1 MYFNFL
7 PSIKYDVKP
16 ISYPFSES
24 DYVVAKNFFRRY
36 KISDTAFTQA
46 VYFNKYAL
54 QDGQR
59 LDQIAETV
67 YNDPN
72 LDWVII
78 LTNNM
83 INTTFDLPMSEAELQ
98 RHIEQQYDNPY
109 YDIHH
114 YEIRS
119 EEEQVAEFGKVL
131 MPPKTWVDESYY
143 NGDTQLVLD
152 SFPDLSSTQKT
163 ITYNNRY
170 IFSSQGFDN
179 SFVVS
184 TQNANFETYGTG
196 LGEDGGFVLYSP
208 KRGGSISDGYLRF
221 RGDGERFAEFFQLDA
236 TYLKQFTFKG
246 KFGNDING
254 GEEADL
260 ANEILKLQYRTSP
273 SSAWVDIDIII
284 PLGMIQYLNWSPEP
298 DPMDLYNQNLGFG
311 GTGRPEGV
319 YDVTL
324 YYGEGGV
331 MLGVTPTNATA
342 RVTVNGLGEVT
353 DIEMTDRG
361 RDIPWN
367 TTEAG
372 GGGIS
377 ALYIR
382 NQDIGNGYFYNGPEQ
397 TEEQKSYLVDLY
409 LFSIS
414 TRETP
419 SGVQFGRYSTE
430 PYNFTITV
438 PEAAKS
444 TTTEFRLF
452 QPEMSGVIYD
462 QYAIQ
467 ELRYDFEQTY
477 TVETDINYTE
487 IDADNFVIE
496 GQRWTRVDGTW
507 YRVVQNGIRYNDSGL
522 TKVTSGDKLSRPV
535 TEAEHESYENEKKR
549 EIYILKPVYVES
561 LVDDFRKASLYKKSS
576 DYVSNRLK
584 QTGI

>member
-36 KISDTAFTQA
+36 KISDTAFNQA
-46 VYFNKYAL
+46 VYFNTYAL

-59 LDQIAETV
+59 LDQIAEAV

-98 RHIEQQYDNPY
+98 KHLEKQYDNPY

-119 EEEQVAEFGKVL
+119 EEEQVTEFGKVL

-143 NGDTQLVLD
+143 NGNTQLVLD

-170 IFSSQGFDN
+170 IFSSSEFDN
-179 SFVVS
+179 SFVVN
-184 TQNANFETYGTG
+184 TQSADFETYGTG
-196 LGEDGGFVLYSP
+196 LGSDDGFALYSP
-208 KRGGSISDGYLRF
+208 RRGGSISNGYLRF
-221 RGDGERFAEFFQLDA
+221 RGLGERFAELFSIDT
-236 TYLKQFTFKG
+236 TYLKQLTVKG
-246 KFGNDING
+246 KFGNNTNG
-254 GEEADL
+254 GEVPDL
-260 ANEILKLQYRTSP
+260 AEEILKLQYRTSP
-273 SSAWVDIDIII
+273 SSAWADIDIII
-284 PLGMIQYLNWSPEP
+284 PKGMVQYFDFDGTPQSPF
-298 DPMDLYNQNLGFG
+298 GFG
-311 GTGRPEGV
+311 GPGRPQGV
-319 YDVTL
+319 YENVDL
-324 YYGEGGV
+324 YFNNGTSPS
-331 MLGVTPTNATA
+331 TPMGAK
-342 RVTVNGLGEVT
+342 VTVTVEIDGT
-353 DIEMTDRG
+353 ISDITITDRG
-361 RDIPWN
+361 ADIPFGTVEGW
-367 TTEAG
+367 
-372 GGGIS
+372 
-377 ALYIR
+377 IR
-382 NQDIGNGYFYNGPEQ
+382 NEDIGDGFFYTSPSQ
-397 TEEQKSYLVDLY
+397 TTTSAHPNVYLNSLS
-409 LFSIS
+409 LGQ
-414 TRETP
+414 TP

-430 PYNFTITV
+430 PYAFDVQI
-438 PEAAKS
+438 PPAAK
-444 TTTEFRLF
+444 TATTEFRLF
-452 QPEMSGVIYD
+452 QPSNTGVTMD

-467 ELRYDFEQTY
+467 EINYDFEQTY

-496 GQRWTRVDGTW
+496 GQRWTRVSGAW
-507 YRVVQNGIRYNDSGL
+507 YRVVQNGIRYNDNGV

-535 TEAEHESYENEKKR
+535 TESEYESYENEKKR
-549 EIYILKPVYVES
+549 EIYILKPVYVET
-561 LVDDFRKASLYKKSS
+561 LIEDFRKAALYKKSS

-584 QTGI
+584 QTGV

>member
-1 MYFNFL
+1 MYFDFL

-36 KISDTAFTQA
+36 KISDTAFTQS

-72 LDWVII
+72 LDWVVI

-98 RHIEQQYDNPY
+98 RHVEQQYDNPY

-131 MPPKTWVDESYY
+131 VPPKTWVDESYY
-143 NGDTQLVLD
+143 NGTTQLILD

-170 IFSSQGFDN
+170 IFSSDGFDN
-179 SFVVS
+179 SFVVN

-196 LGEDGGFVLYSP
+196 LGSDGGFVLYSP

-221 RGDGERFAEFFQLDA
+221 RGSGERFSEFFQLDA
-236 TYLKQFTFKG
+236 TYLTQFTFKG
-246 KFGNDING
+246 KFGTNLNG
-254 GEEADL
+254 GEIPDL
-260 ANEILKLQYRTSP
+260 AQEILKLQYRTSP
-273 SSAWVDIDIII
+273 SSSWVDIDIIA
-284 PLGMIQYLNWSPEP
+284 PLGMVQYFEFDGTPQGSLGNGGPGRVQGVYENV
-298 DPMDLYNQNLGFG
+298 DLYYSVSSAP
-311 GTGRPEGV
+311 GTPMG
-319 YDVTL
+319 
-324 YYGEGGV
+324 
-331 MLGVTPTNATA
+331 AK
-342 RVTVNGLGEVT
+342 VTVTVEANGIIS
-353 DIEMTDRG
+353 DISITDRG
-361 RDIPWN
+361 VDIPS
-367 TTEAG
+367 TTVEG
-372 GGGIS
+372 W
-377 ALYIR
+377 IR
-382 NQDIGNGYFYNGPEQ
+382 NEDIGNGFYYGAPEQ
-397 TEEQKSYLVDLY
+397 LESDKVYQPDVY
-409 LFSIS
+409 IS
-414 TRETP
+414 TLSTKQTP

-430 PYNFTITV
+430 PYAFVIQV
-438 PEAAKS
+438 PPGAKTPS
-444 TTTEFRLF
+444 TEFRLF
-452 QPEMSGVIYD
+452 QPSNTGEAMD

-467 ELRYDFEQTY
+467 EIKYDFEQTY

-496 GQRWTRVDGTW
+496 GQRWTRVSGAW
-507 YRVVQNGIRYNDSGL
+507 YRVVQNGIRYHDSGV

-535 TEAEHESYENEKKR
+535 TESEYESYENEKKR
-549 EIYILKPVYVES
+549 EIYILKPIYVDI
-561 LVDDFRKASLYKKSS
+561 LVEDFRKAALYKKSS
-576 DYVSNRLK
+576 DYVSNKLK
-584 QTGI
+584 QTGV

>member
-1 MYFNFL
+1 MYFDFL

-36 KISDTAFTQA
+36 KISDTAFTQS

-98 RHIEQQYDNPY
+98 RHVEQQYDNPY

-131 MPPKTWVDESYY
+131 VPPKTWVDESYY
-143 NGDTQLVLD
+143 NGTTQLVLD

-170 IFSSQGFDN
+170 IFSSAGFDN
-179 SFVVS
+179 SFVVN

-196 LGEDGGFVLYSP
+196 LGSDGGFVLYSP
-208 KRGGSISDGYLRF
+208 KRGGGISDGYLRF
-221 RGDGERFAEFFQLDA
+221 RGSGERFAEFFQLDA
-236 TYLKQFTFKG
+236 TYLTQFTFKG
-246 KFGNDING
+246 KFGTNLNG
-254 GEEADL
+254 GEIPDL
-260 ANEILKLQYRTSP
+260 AQEILKLQYRTSP
-273 SSAWVDIDIII
+273 SSSWVDIDIIA
-284 PLGMIQYLNWSPEP
+284 PLGMVQYFEFDGTPQASLGNGGPGRVQGVYENV
-298 DPMDLYNQNLGFG
+298 DLYYSVGSAP
-311 GTGRPEGV
+311 GTPMG
-319 YDVTL
+319 
-324 YYGEGGV
+324 
-331 MLGVTPTNATA
+331 AK
-342 RVTVNGLGEVT
+342 VTVTVEANGIIS
-353 DIEMTDRG
+353 DISITDRG
-361 RDIPWN
+361 VDIPSN
-367 TTEAG
+367 TVEG
-372 GGGIS
+372 W
-377 ALYIR
+377 IR
-382 NQDIGNGYFYNGPEQ
+382 NEDIGNGFYYGAPEQ
-397 TEEQKSYLVDLY
+397 LESDKVYQPDVYINSL
-409 LFSIS
+409 S
-414 TRETP
+414 TQQTP

-430 PYNFTITV
+430 PYAFVIQV
-438 PEAAKS
+438 PSGAKT

-452 QPEMSGVIYD
+452 QPSNTGATMD

-467 ELRYDFEQTY
+467 EINYDFEQTY
-477 TVETDINYTE
+477 TVETDINYTQ

-496 GQRWTRVDGTW
+496 GQRWTRSSGAW
-507 YRVVQNGIRYNDSGL
+507 YRVVQNGIRYNDNGV
-522 TKVTSGDKLSRPV
+522 TKVTSGDKLSRPI
-535 TEAEHESYENEKKR
+535 TESEYESYENEKKR
-549 EIYILKPVYVES
+549 EIYILKPLYVDT
-561 LVDDFRKASLYKKSS
+561 LVEDFRKAALYKKSS
-576 DYVSNRLK
+576 DYVSNKLK
-584 QTGI
+584 QTGV

>member
-1 MYFNFL
+1 
-7 PSIKYDVKP
+7 
-16 ISYPFSES
+16 
-24 DYVVAKNFFRRY
+24 
-36 KISDTAFTQA
+36 
-46 VYFNKYAL
+46 
-54 QDGQR
+54 
-59 LDQIAETV
+59 
-67 YNDPN
+67 
-72 LDWVII
+72 
-78 LTNNM
+78 
-83 INTTFDLPMSEAELQ
+83 
-98 RHIEQQYDNPY
+98 
-109 YDIHH
+109 
-114 YEIRS
+114 
-119 EEEQVAEFGKVL
+119 
-131 MPPKTWVDESYY
+131 
-143 NGDTQLVLD
+143 
-152 SFPDLSSTQKT
+152 
-163 ITYNNRY
+163 
-170 IFSSQGFDN
+170 
-179 SFVVS
+179 
-184 TQNANFETYGTG
+184 
-196 LGEDGGFVLYSP
+196 
-208 KRGGSISDGYLRF
+208 
-221 RGDGERFAEFFQLDA
+221 
-236 TYLKQFTFKG
+236 
-246 KFGNDING
+246 
-254 GEEADL
+254 
-260 ANEILKLQYRTSP
+260 
-273 SSAWVDIDIII
+273 
-284 PLGMIQYLNWSPEP
+284 
-298 DPMDLYNQNLGFG
+298 
-311 GTGRPEGV
+311 
-319 YDVTL
+319 
-324 YYGEGGV
+324 V

-367 TTEAG
+367 TTE
-372 GGGIS
+372 
-377 ALYIR
+377 LYIR

-430 PYNFTITV
+430 PYAFVIQV
-438 PEAAKS
+438 PPGAKT

-452 QPEMSGVIYD
+452 QPSNTGEKMD

-467 ELRYDFEQTY
+467 EIKYDFEQTY

>member
-196 LGEDGGFVLYSP
+196 LGFDGGFVLYSP
-208 KRGGSISDGYLRF
+208 KRGGSVSDGYLRF
-221 RGDGERFAEFFQLDA
+221 RGIGERFAEFFQLDA
-236 TYLKQFTFKG
+236 THLHQFTFKG
-246 KFGNDING
+246 KFGTDANG
-254 GEEADL
+254 GEWPDL
-260 ANEILKLQYRTSP
+260 AQEILKLQYRTSP

-298 DPMDLYNQNLGFG
+298 DPESQNLGYG

-361 RDIPWN
+361 RDIPPN
-367 TTEAG
+367 TTE
-372 GGGIS
+372 
-377 ALYIR
+377 LYIR

-409 LFSIS
+409 LFSIN
-414 TRETP
+414 TKDTP

-430 PYNFTITV
+430 PYAFVIQV
-438 PEAAKS
+438 PPGAK
-444 TTTEFRLF
+444 TPTTEFRLF
-452 QPEMSGVIYD
+452 QPSNTGEAMD

-467 ELRYDFEQTY
+467 EIKYDFEQTY